1 MNKILAGAL
10 FAAVTAVGA
19 CSGLEKKVDKTNPA
33 PCPNVVV
40 LDDAARIIEFVG
52 EERLEDVAYTGEITG
67 ISSTC
72 RYFADRPIDAKVKVD
87 LALGKG
93 PKGEDGRKLFK
104 YWVAITRKDL
114 EVIAK
119 KEFFVEAKFS
129 DDRDVVAIDEE
140 IDEIVIPR
148 AGEGISGENFEIVV
162 GFVLTPEQAIFNRSG
177 KSLKFPNLQ

>member
-72 RYFADRPIDAKVKVD
+72 Q
-87 LALGKG
+87 L
-93 PKGEDGRKLFK
+93 
-104 YWVAITRKDL
+104 
-114 EVIAK
+114 
-119 KEFFVEAKFS
+119 
-129 DDRDVVAIDEE
+129 VVAYGAR
-140 IDEIVIPR
+140 V
-148 AGEGISGENFEIVV
+148 GSGRPQNTV
-162 GFVLTPEQAIFNRSG
+162 TS
-177 KSLKFPNLQ
+177 